1 MYQFFCYAL
10 FLWTGIKGDSS
21 FVVFSSFLLQRSLY
35 VFFPWVVKLNQPV
48 CAPADNDY
56 SCLAAI
62 PFSLGKKI
70 TPKQYQKD
78 YSRYQIPSVGYHAL

>member
-48 CAPADNDY
+48 CATADNDY
-56 SCLAAI
+56 YLSSCYS
-62 PFSLGKKI
+62 FSLGKI
-70 TPKQYQKD
+70 VIPKQYQKD
-78 YSRYQIPSVGYHAL
+78 YLRYQDNRFHL